1 MKLALPAS
9 MLLVLGLALL
19 TGLPVALVLIA
30 TAFLFAGVALLTGTM
45 RTEELGAI
53 FHRIYG
59 TLSDRDEVVYAAVP
73 MLLFMGA
80 MLHETGL
87 AANLLSACARAFGR
101 VRGGPAVAT
110 LAVGAIQAPAAGMI
124 GASTGALAL
133 YALPALRRHG
143 YRGADAAGLVAAAG
157 SLGAVAPPGLMLF
170 FVADAIGVQVPA
182 LFLAMLAP
190 LALLLAFYLVFAVV
204 RGSRPQHEEGVSEN
218 LGGALLT
225 VALML
230 GLVALVVLGLATLS
244 EAAALAAVGAV
255 LAGALHGRLS
265 WRVLDAA
272 IRQTALLSAMVFFI
286 FVGANV
292 FSLVFRLLGGAEM
305 VAAGASAVGGGS
317 YAPLAAAL
325 ALVFVLGMFL
335 DWLEIVVIA
344 LPVLAATL
352 LSAGVG
358 RELGNAQLAGCWVGA
373 LFAIA
378 LQTSFLTPPFGYA
391 LFLVHGAAR
400 GEVSLAQV
408 WQGALPYVVLQLLVV
423 LAVAALP
430 DLATWLPAQLLDL
443 SIPKAP
449 KFSD

>member
-1 MKLALPAS
+1 
-9 MLLVLGLALL
+9 
-19 TGLPVALVLIA
+19 
-30 TAFLFAGVALLTGTM
+30 

-80 MLHETGL
+80 ILHETGL

-101 VRGGPAVAT
+101 VRGGPALAT

-133 YALPALRRHG
+133 YALPALKRHG
-143 YRGADAAGLVAAAG
+143 YHSADAAGLVAAAG

-190 LALLLAFYLVFAVV
+190 LALLLALYLGFAVA
-204 RGSRPQHEEGVSEN
+204 RGSRTQREEEIRGN

-265 WRVLDAA
+265 WQVLDAA

-305 VAAGASAVGGGS
+305 VAAGASAIGGGS

-325 ALVFVLGMFL
+325 ALVFALGMFL

-352 LSAGVG
+352 IAAGVG
-358 RELGNAQLAGCWVGA
+358 RERGNAQLAGCWVGA

-378 LQTSFLTPPFGYA
+378 LQTSFLPPPFGYA

-400 GEVSLAQV
+400 GEVSLAEV
-408 WQGALPYVVLQLLVV
+408 WQGAMPYVVLQLIV
-423 LAVAALP
+423 L
-430 DLATWLPAQLLDL
+430 LA
-443 SIPKAP
+443 
-449 KFSD
+449 